1 MFYLTVNFTLLY
13 VKHTKIHKL
22 KKLYPNLQEESDVVK
37 PKYEIT
43 NENATYEELLENIER
58 KQNIMDKKEKDL
70 VGTYMTQEWNGQEG
84 IIVLYRDK
92 TCIHPSGYM
101 GTWYIE
107 NGKLYMDVNFPTIA
121 SNKEKTSYYET
132 FEKTEKKKIE
142 VLVVEKGLMFSSKFF
157 EKI

>member
-1 MFYLTVNFTLLY
+1 M
-13 VKHTKIHKL
+13 
-22 KKLYPNLQEESDVVK
+22 KK
-37 PKYEIT
+37 
-43 NENATYEELLENIER
+43 NIIICIIIALVFGSIGFIIGF
-58 KQNIMDKKEKDL
+58 NIKGSFSLNKKEKDL
-70 VGTYMTQEWNGQEG
+70 VGTYRTQDWNGQEG
-84 IIVLYRDK
+84 IIVLNKDK